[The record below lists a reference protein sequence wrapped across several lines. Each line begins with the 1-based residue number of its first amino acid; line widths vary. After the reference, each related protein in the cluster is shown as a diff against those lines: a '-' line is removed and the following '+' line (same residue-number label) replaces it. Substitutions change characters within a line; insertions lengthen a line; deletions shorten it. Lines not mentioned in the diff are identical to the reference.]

1 MSFGPKAFG
10 SSAPQSEHHGP
21 MPSPGAGSAASPG
34 GGRATAD
41 WRSRAITAPTMR
53 FGPWPDPRIP
63 TRRMTCPDEILG
75 TDRPHSRIPPG
86 NRIAKPS
93 RERRPAVDSSMAG
106 RSAKVCISLPK
117 SGSSPLL
124 QQPRSGSAVSR
135 PTRRPESGERLPG
148 PDPAR
153 PLTYW
158 RHSGTPRS
166 GLDDWEGGAHTSGMP
181 MSRLGASVPPSTS
194 RTLPVT

>member
-1 MSFGPKAFG
+1 MSFGPKALG
-10 SSAPQSEHHGP
+10 SSAPRSEHHGP
-21 MPSPGAGSAASPG
+21 MPSPGAGSAASQHG
-34 GGRATAD
+34 GQATAH
-41 WRSRAITAPTMR
+41 WRSGPGTATTMR

-75 TDRPHSRIPPG
+75 THRPHSRIPPG

-117 SGSSPLL
+117 SGSSLFSNHVQGL
-124 QQPRSGSAVSR
+124 QSADQRDVPKAEKGSRAR
-135 PTRRPESGERLPG
+135 I
-148 PDPAR
+148 PAR
-153 PLTYW
+153 GSTFW
-158 RHSGTPRS
+158 RPSGAPRS